1 MMFSSSL
8 EETNFMFL
16 FADDPE
22 IEGELSVHDLHR
34 ELEKL
39 RRLEQ
44 NLITKLNKFNSKKT
58 I

>member
-1 MMFSSSL
+1 
-8 EETNFMFL
+8 MFL

-44 NLITKLNKFNSKKT
+44 DLISKLNKINSKKT
-58 I
+58 L

>member
-1 MMFSSSL
+1 
-8 EETNFMFL
+8 MFL
-16 FADDPE
+16 FTDDPE

-44 NLITKLNKFNSKKT
+44 DLISKLNKINSKKT
-58 I
+58 L